1 MRCGIDGQCG
11 GEKMTRTLLSFALA
25 LALVVPVSAQVAKE
39 VEVVKVK
46 GKWVKTSGTDQFV
59 VLTGKDKQVTYYTT
73 PTTRYII
80 DTKPVKV
87 TDFKEGSDV
96 TVVYVADGDRYVV
109 KHVYVG
115 DEVKEEE
122 ATFYEGKVVKVV
134 GENQVVIQTA
144 DNKEVIVFVDP
155 KTTYTFNE
163 KQAVYTDIKP
173 GMDIRV
179 DYQLREKRPYARSI
193 RSVIRR

>member
-1 MRCGIDGQCG
+1 MV
-11 GEKMTRTLLSFALA
+11 RTLLSFALA
-25 LALVVPVSAQVAKE
+25 AALVVPMSVQAQATKE

-46 GKWVKTSGTDQFV
+46 GKWVKVSGTDQFV
-59 VLTGKDKQVTYYTT
+59 VLTGNDKQVTYYTT
-73 PTTRYII
+73 PTTRYIV
-80 DTKPVKV
+80 DSKPVKV
-87 TDFKEGSDV
+87 TDFKEGSNV

-115 DEVKEEE
+115 DEPTEEA

-134 GENQVVIQTA
+134 GENQVVIQTS
-144 DNKEVIVFVDP
+144 DNKEIIVYVDP
-155 KTTYTFNE
+155 KTTYTFND
-163 KQAVYTDIKP
+163 KPGVYTDIKP
-173 GMDIRV
+173 GTEIRV